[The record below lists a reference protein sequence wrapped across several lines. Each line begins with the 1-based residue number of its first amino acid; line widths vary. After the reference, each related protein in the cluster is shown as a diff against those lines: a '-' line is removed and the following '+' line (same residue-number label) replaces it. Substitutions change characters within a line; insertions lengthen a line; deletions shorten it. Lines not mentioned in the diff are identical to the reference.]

1 MTTYSVVCS
10 LFRTDLVETKPIS
23 ATVSQAVEEVRDLR
37 GVRVGRS
44 SGNSRNAILS
54 AAAECF
60 RENGFA
66 ATSTNDVARS
76 LGATKGMIYHHFR
89 SKADLFFA
97 VYQRGMELNFAAIEP
112 FRHTHGPALGRL
124 AGMALAHAVAMMEH
138 QAFQRV
144 LGQGV
149 ALHQQGS
156 TTAAQRE
163 TLAELI
169 KIRDSY
175 EAAFRTAI
183 EDAAKEEGFDL
194 PSASMASK
202 SFLAVLNST
211 VFWYTPRE
219 ADEKQEQETLATQ
232 LVNYAL
238 RGLGA
243 RVPETI
249 KLTDETENGPTS

>member
-1 MTTYSVVCS
+1 M
-10 LFRTDLVETKPIS
+10 FRTELMEAKPIS
-23 ATVSQAVEEVRDLR
+23 QNATSALNEQAEYRDMRSGRASR
-37 GVRVGRS
+37 GS
-44 SGNSRNAILS
+44 PTAIMS

-66 ATSTNDVARS
+66 ATSIDDVARS

-89 SKADLFFA
+89 SKTDLFFA
-97 VYQRGMELNFAAIEP
+97 VYQRGMELNFEAIEP
-112 FRHTHGPALGRL
+112 YGNHDGPALDRL
-124 AGMALAHAVAMMEH
+124 ALMSLAHAVVLMEH

-149 ALHQQGS
+149 AMHQQGS

-169 KIRDSY
+169 KVRDSY
-175 EAAFRTAI
+175 EATFRAAI
-183 EDAAKEEGFDL
+183 EDAAKQEGFVVED
-194 PSASMASK
+194 ASLASK
-202 SFLAVLNST
+202 SVLAVLNST

-219 ADEKQEQETLATQ
+219 ADAHHEQHTIARQ
-232 LVNYAL
+232 LVGYAL

-243 RVPETI
+243 RVPDCIEM
-249 KLTDETENGPTS
+249 TDEEKS